1 LKRFNFLNGA
11 AVAALVIGATM
22 TSSPLVTAP
31 AEAQSATAVATVRV
45 EQFRETLAPLGDT
58 VQVQGLGEV
67 WKPRDVAPDWQP
79 YSVGRWIFNEKV
91 GWYFQSDEPWAE
103 ITFHYGRWYD
113 DPEHGWVW
121 VAGTEWASA
130 WVEWRRSKQYV
141 GWRPLPPENALRRT
155 AARST
160 TSRSTTTR
168 SRRAGST
175 EVIEEAWVFV
185 PTERI
190 VADEISTV
198 RVQRTRV
205 VEIYEETRPIGRV
218 ERRGTIAVNF
228 ALLPEVLERETRVTV
243 RTQNLPRAVAAPVP
257 RAVQSIA
264 TETRSTTSTSSGTT
278 STTGTDTATGQS
290 TDAPGARRPQA
301 STVQTP
307 NQDQPASSAET
318 PQRGDR
324 PSASDTTGTAPADAG
339 SARSTT
345 TTPPGAEGDQNRT
358 RAQRRPQREGA
369 GAPAP
374 SGDVTKTQPPASRQG
389 DDAATRQE
397 RRDQPQQSRDQ
408 RRQPRQGQERPDE
421 AAESPEKPAARG
433 QAPAE
438 RARRPSRRKLPAR
451 PAVPRPTRPGAVH
464 QPART
469 QPTAAEPPPGALL
482 PSWSVAARADRRASP
497 AVVKSGRDRAAAERV
512 RRAAATRR
520 QARPQAS
527 LGAFRVP
534 VRAAEPRARDNR
546 RPVVRSCATPLPG
559 RRIR

>member
-45 EQFRETLAPLGDT
+45 EQFHETLAPLGEY
-58 VQVQGLGEV
+58 VQVQNLGEV

-438 RARRPSRRKLPAR
+438 RARRPSEAETTGSAGGAAADAPRRRPPAGADAADGGR
-451 PAVPRPTRPGAVH
+451 AAPRGAAPELERRSESGPAGELGRGEIRQGPRGGGAGATGSSDEATGSTAGQPRRLPRPGQGGGAES
-464 QPART
+464 AR
-469 QPTAAEPPPGALL
+469 Q
-482 PSWSVAARADRRASP
+482 
-497 AVVKSGRDRAAAERV
+497 
-512 RRAAATRR
+512 
-520 QARPQAS
+520 
-527 LGAFRVP
+527 
-534 VRAAEPRARDNR
+534 
-546 RPVVRSCATPLPG
+546 
-559 RRIR
+559 